1 MDEWEKICVL
11 MFDEISLK
19 KQLEYNKLDEII
31 EGFQDLGALGRTEQ
45 TNLPT
50 QVWFC
55 GPIHSDNLKNI
66 VVEVVSKLQNI
77 GYIPKV
83 LCDQASNNR
92 ALFKL
97 LGACKDQPEI
107 EIGNQRIFTV
117 FDTPHLLKS
126 LRNNFLNKKLTF
138 FADSKQISWQ
148 DIEYTYNI
156 DRTSVRAQCMVKMT
170 SVHINPNNFQ
180 KMRVKLAAQIFSN
193 SIASAIST
201 AMSVGQLHTKTA
213 SLTAEFLKIIN
224 NIFMVLTA
232 NIVVIV
238 IQTES
243 QCQI

>member
-11 MFDEISLK
+11 MFDEISLR
-19 KQLEYNKLDEII
+19 KQLEYNKLDDII
-31 EGFQDLGALGRTEQ
+31 EGFQDLGALGRTNKLANIGLFFMMRGLLHKA
-45 TNLPT
+45 TRLAT
-50 QVWFC
+50 S

-97 LGACKDQPEI
+97 LGACKDQTSI

-126 LRNNFLNKKLTF
+126 LSNNFLNKKLTF

-148 DIEYTYNI
+148 DIEYTYSI
-156 DRTSVRAQCMVKMT
+156 DRTSNV
-170 SVHINPNNFQ
+170 SELP
-180 KMRVKLAAQIFSN
+180 
-193 SIASAIST
+193 ASGHS
-201 AMSVGQLHTKTA
+201 
-213 SLTAEFLKIIN
+213 F
-224 NIFMVLTA
+224 
-232 NIVVIV
+232 
-238 IQTES
+238 
-243 QCQI
+243 